1 MNYQNWYGNNGQYY
15 MQSLEDMRNRIDNQ
29 IRQYQQNQMQMQQQ
43 PVQQPITQNF
53 QLASTPTN
61 SELEAK
67 YVNNIDDVK
76 NTFVMKTGV
85 FVNKDFTSMWVKN
98 TNGDIKTFELNEV
111 IETDPKD
118 IEINNLK
125 QELQRMREMIANES
139 NVDNSDINGEHES
152 KNATKLS
159 NNKRSNAK

>member
-1 MNYQNWYGNNGQYY
+1 MNYPTYTNNGQYY

-76 NTFVMKTGV
+76 NTFVIKVGV
-85 FVNKDFTSMWVKN
+85 FVNKDFSNLW
-98 TNGDIKTFELNEV
+98 IKTLCAFKILQDSSILSV
-111 IETDPKD
+111 
-118 IEINNLK
+118 NNFLK
-125 QELQRMREMIANES
+125 S
-139 NVDNSDINGEHES
+139 S
-152 KNATKLS
+152 
-159 NNKRSNAK
+159 